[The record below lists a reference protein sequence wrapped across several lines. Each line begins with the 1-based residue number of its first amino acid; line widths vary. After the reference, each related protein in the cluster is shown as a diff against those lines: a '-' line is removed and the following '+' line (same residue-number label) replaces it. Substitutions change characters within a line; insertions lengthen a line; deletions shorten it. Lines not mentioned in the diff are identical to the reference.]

1 MEGAPGFLSFAR
13 SGEYIGM
20 SANQFLAL
28 LIGLFVFAA
37 MLAPG
42 VVRYLLFACVLFLVA
57 NAVVYHISGVSIL
70 PLPSL

>member
-1 MEGAPGFLSFAR
+1 
-13 SGEYIGM
+13 M